1 MASKLI
7 WNSSELE
14 KEVQAEMKPRLK
26 EAAIIIRDSAR
37 SKVSVS
43 AEPHVFR
50 GETYQPGSLE
60 KSIGYKVITEGV
72 YKDEIK
78 ARIGTSLV
86 YGIFQELGPVTGKT
100 SYYRSS
106 KRIEAHREW
115 KFKPWLR
122 PAFHE
127 KEAEIKETLGVGR
140 NILGRTKGTSLKPA
154 DILL

>member
-14 KEVQAEMKPRLK
+14 KEVQAEMKSRLK

-37 SKVSVS
+37 SKAPVS
-43 AEPHVFR
+43 AEAHVFR
-50 GETYQPGSLE
+50 GKTYQPGSLK
-60 KSIGYKVITEGV
+60 KSISYKVITEGGI
-72 YKDEIK
+72 YKDQIK

-86 YGIFQELGPVTGKT
+86 YGIFQELGAVTGK
-100 SYYRSS
+100 
-106 KRIEAHREW
+106 KEW
-115 KFKPWLR
+115 KHKPFLQ

-127 KEAEIKETLGVGR
+127 KEAEIKETLGVGK
-140 NILGRTKGTSLKPA
+140 NILGRTKGTAPKPA

>member
-7 WNSSELE
+7 WNTNAFE
-14 KEVQAEMKPRLK
+14 KELQAEMKARLK

-37 SKVSVS
+37 SKAPVSEK
-43 AEPHVFR
+43 AHVFR
-50 GETYQPGSLE
+50 GKTYEPGSLK

-72 YKDEIK
+72 YKDQIK

-86 YGIFQELGPVTGKT
+86 YGIFQELGAVTGK
-100 SYYRSS
+100 
-106 KRIEAHREW
+106 KEW
-115 KFKPWLR
+115 KHKPFLR

-127 KEAEIKETLGVGR
+127 KESEIKETLGVGK

-154 DILL
+154 DILI

>member
-1 MASKLI
+1 MSKLI
-7 WNSSELE
+7 WRQVELE
-14 KEVQAEMKPRLK
+14 KEVQAEMKSRLK

-37 SKVSVS
+37 SKAPVSEK
-43 AEPHVFR
+43 AHVFR
-50 GETYQPGSLE
+50 GKTYAPGSLK

-86 YGIFQELGPVTGKT
+86 YGIFQELGPVTGNRK
-100 SYYRSS
+100 
-106 KRIEAHREW
+106 W
-115 KFKPWLR
+115 KHKAFLQ

-127 KEAEIKETLGVGR
+127 KESEIKETLGVGK

-154 DILL
+154 DILI